1 MPELRIFTPLMLN
14 YLLFAISYA
23 FICVI
28 QPGPFQ
34 AFLLYQSLSNGWRR
48 TFPLVFVP
56 LVSDIPVIVLV
67 LFILERLPHGLLM
80 ILQCGGGVFLLYLA
94 VKAFKSWRGIDAAK
108 GQEDSADYGFI
119 KAVTMNLLNP
129 NPYLGWSLVLGP
141 VLIKSWNEAPQ
152 NGIVLLAGFYGTM
165 IILTTGMI
173 MLFASARNLGKG
185 GSRAAM
191 IISVTGLA
199 VFGVYQL
206 WSGISGF

>member
-1 MPELRIFTPLMLN
+1 
-14 YLLFAISYA
+14 
-23 FICVI
+23 VI

-94 VKAFKSWRGIDAAK
+94 VKAFKSWRRIDSTK
-108 GQEDSADYGFI
+108 GQEVSTDYGFL

-152 NGIVLLAGFYGTM
+152 CGIVLLAGFYGTM

>member
-1 MPELRIFTPLMLN
+1 MLN

-28 QPGPFQ
+28 QPGPLQ
-34 AFLLYQSLSNGWRR
+34 AFLLYQCLSNGWRR
-48 TFPLVFVP
+48 TFPLVFIP

-94 VKAFKSWRGIDAAK
+94 VKAFKSWRGIDSAQ
-108 GQEDSADYGFI
+108 GEEVPADYGFI

-141 VLIKSWNEAPQ
+141 VLVKSWNEAPL

-173 MLFASARNLGKG
+173 ILFASARNIGKG
-185 GSRAAM
+185 GSHAAM

>member
-1 MPELRIFTPLMLN
+1 MLN

-80 ILQCGGGVFLLYLA
+80 ILQCSGGVFLLYLA
-94 VKAFKSWRGIDAAK
+94 VKAFKSWRGIDSAK
-108 GQEDSADYGFI
+108 AQEVSADYGFI

-129 NPYLGWSLVLGP
+129 NPYIGWSLVLGP
-141 VLIKSWNEAPQ
+141 VFIKSWNEAPL
-152 NGIVLLAGFYGTM
+152 NGIVLLAGFYSTM
-165 IILTTGMI
+165 IILTIGMI